1 MLGLSIFGIVHTIIG
16 LIAVGFGIAAF
27 WRHAEIGTRTRS
39 GQLYVV
45 LTVLTCITGFFLFKH
60 GGFGKPHA
68 LGVLTLIVLGAAY
81 GAERRPGRLAR
92 YIAVVSYSTT
102 FFFHMIPGFTETLT
116 RLPVGAPW
124 AASPEAANLQ
134 ALIGGVFV
142 LFLVGLA
149 LQLRALRRRD
159 LRPLS
164 AVA

>member
-1 MLGLSIFGIVHTIIG
+1 MLGLSTIGIVHTLIG

-27 WRHAEIGTRTRS
+27 WQYGEIGTRTRS
-39 GQLYVV
+39 GLLYVV

-68 LGVLTLIVLGAAY
+68 LGVLTLVVLGAAY
-81 GAERRPGRLAR
+81 GAERRPGRIAR
-92 YIAVVSYSTT
+92 YVGVISYSTT

-116 RLPVGAPW
+116 RLPAGAPW

-134 ALIGGVFV
+134 ALIGGVFL
-142 LFLVGLA
+142 LFLIGLA

-159 LRPLS
+159 LRPLG